1 MKESIDRSNAFV
13 IYHCLT
19 TALDK
24 ETEAKV
30 RDEALIAALS
40 DERNKDD
47 DEIQILNGDT
57 SNEPKDGKD
66 KSPKEEKPKE
76 DPRKNYKVAIV
87 NITNLIALYYY

>member
-40 DERNKDD
+40 DERNKED

-87 NITNLIALYYY
+87 ILLT